1 MIIDL
6 SAEMEQHLKRVK
18 NLADEAADDCDQGY
32 QSRASAMTAVTT
44 MLVQL
49 TKAQESLITMERLHK
64 TEQTIIR
71 VVKDYL
77 QEEQLEELLSKLEH
91 ELATI

>member
-1 MIIDL
+1 
-6 SAEMEQHLKRVK
+6 MEQHLKRVK

-64 TEQTIIR
+64 VEQTIINT
-71 VVKDYL
+71 VKDYL
-77 QEEQLEELLSKLEH
+77 QQEQLEDLLSKLEH
-91 ELATI
+91 ELETL

>member
-18 NLADEAADDCDQGY
+18 NLADEAADDSDQGY

-64 TEQTIIR
+64 VEQTIINT
-71 VVKDYL
+71 VKDYL
-77 QEEQLEELLSKLEH
+77 QQEQLEDLLDKLEH
-91 ELATI
+91 ELETL